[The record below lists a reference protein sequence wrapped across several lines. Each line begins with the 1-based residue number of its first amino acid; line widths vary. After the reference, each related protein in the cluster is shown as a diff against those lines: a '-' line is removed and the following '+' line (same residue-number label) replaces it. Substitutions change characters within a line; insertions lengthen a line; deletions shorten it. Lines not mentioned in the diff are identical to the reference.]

1 MSNAE
6 TSTAPAF
13 KPVGL
18 GLPAGALNI
27 VRPSK
32 LAKEGVTGTV
42 AEGIYEGSTPNK
54 FDPTKQDY
62 KIRAANGDL
71 TIINSTGSL
80 ARQMAM
86 VAVGTLV
93 QINYGGKVAGKG
105 KSAGKSFHNF
115 EVLTA

>member
-1 MSNAE
+1 MSAAE
-6 TSTAPAF
+6 TTAPVF
-13 KPVGL
+13 KPIRSTS
-18 GLPAGALNI
+18 AEGALNI

-32 LAKEGVTGTV
+32 LAKEGFVGTV
-42 AEGIYEGSTPNK
+42 AEGIYEGAVPNK
-54 FDPTKQDY
+54 YDATKLDY
-62 KIRAANGDL
+62 KIRSANGDL

-80 ARQMAM
+80 TRQMAM
-86 VAVGTLV
+86 VSEGTLV